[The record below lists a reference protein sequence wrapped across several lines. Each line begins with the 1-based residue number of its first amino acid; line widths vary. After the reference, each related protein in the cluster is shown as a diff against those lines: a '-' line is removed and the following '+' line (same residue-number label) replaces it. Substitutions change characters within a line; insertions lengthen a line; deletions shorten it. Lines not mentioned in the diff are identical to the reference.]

1 MADEAA
7 SECDDDEGR
16 RSGKGPKNRTPRE
29 RGAYADDGLVGG
41 EAIGELLP
49 AGTERDVLD
58 IHEDGIVVGEEED
71 VRRGASSKSAELR
84 VKCFARVKSLRLG

>member
-16 RSGKGPKNRTPRE
+16 KCGERSKNRTPRE
-29 RGAYADDGLVGG
+29 RGAYADDGLAGG
-41 EAIGELLP
+41 EAVGELLP

-58 IHEDGIVVGEEED
+58 FPEDGIVVGEEED
-71 VRRGASSKSAELR
+71 VRERLAAWLR
-84 VKCFARVKSLRLG
+84 IVQKG

>member
-16 RSGKGPKNRTPRE
+16 KCGERSKNRTPRE
-29 RGAYADDGLVGG
+29 RGAYADDGLAGG

-49 AGTERDVLD
+49 TGTERDVLD
-58 IHEDGIVVGEEED
+58 VPEDGIVVGEEED
-71 VRRGASSKSAELR
+71 VRRGASSKAAELR
-84 VKCFARVKSLRLG
+84 VKRQGRV

>member
-16 RSGKGPKNRTPRE
+16 RSGERSKNRTSCE
-29 RGAYADDGLVGG
+29 RGAYADDGLAGG

-58 IHEDGIVVGEEED
+58 FPEDGIVVGEEE
-71 VRRGASSKSAELR
+71 VMRRGASSKAAELR
-84 VKCFARVKSLRLG
+84 VKRQGRV

>member
-16 RSGKGPKNRTPRE
+16 RSGERPENRSSCE
-29 RGAYADDGLVGG
+29 RGAYADDGLAGG

-49 AGTERDVLD
+49 VGTERDVLD
-58 IHEDGIVVGEEED
+58 VPEDGIVVGEEE
-71 VRRGASSKSAELR
+71 VMRRGASSKAAELR

>member
-16 RSGKGPKNRTPRE
+16 RSGERSKNRTSCE
-29 RGAYADDGLVGG
+29 RGAYADDGLAGG

-58 IHEDGIVVGEEED
+58 FPEDGIVVGEEE
-71 VRRGASSKSAELR
+71 VMRRGASSKA
-84 VKCFARVKSLRLG
+84 A

>member
-16 RSGKGPKNRTPRE
+16 RSGKGPENRTPRK
-29 RGAYADDGLVGG
+29 RGAYADDGLAGG

-49 AGTERDVLD
+49 VGTERDVLD
-58 IHEDGIVVGEEED
+58 FPEDGIVVGEEE
-71 VRRGASSKSAELR
+71 VMRRGASSKSAELR
-84 VKCFARVKSLRLG
+84 VKRQGRV